1 MSVGGV
7 ELSGFPRIDGG
18 VGARNHLLVLPTVV
32 CAGMAAAAIARD
44 DAVVIV
50 HQHGCDHVGDDA
62 MQAGRVLVGMA
73 ANPNV
78 AGTLLLGLGCET
90 IQGRPLL
97 DELSA
102 LDKTVR
108 YLEIQGCGG
117 SANAVESGRMELASL
132 MSDAATVHR
141 SPSSAAG
148 LTVGIA
154 GGRTGRQALL
164 QPLIDRVLASGASTI
179 VALPEGGSD
188 PPASLSG
195 APVVAYGGRAPSG
208 MSLSHGSAS
217 MAEQH
222 AALASSGAQVI
233 VSVCPPGQAPTGS
246 PICPVIAVATDAGMY
261 AALQDDFDVDASG
274 DPDAVADEI
283 LARAIAAFNGELT
296 AAERRGAEDFALN
309 RLIRST

>member
-1 MSVGGV
+1 MSVV
-7 ELSGFPRIDGG
+7 AVQLSGFPRPGGG

-32 CAGMAAAAIARD
+32 CAGMAAAAIAGD
-44 DAVVIV
+44 DAIVIV
-50 HQHGCDHVGDDA
+50 HQHGCDHVGNDA
-62 MQAGRVLVGMA
+62 TQTSRVLVGMA

-90 IQGRPLL
+90 IQGQPLL

-117 SANAVESGRMELASL
+117 SANAVQSGRSELASL
-132 MSDAATVHR
+132 ISDAAR
-141 SPSSAAG
+141 IRRGPSLSTD
-148 LTVGIA
+148 LTIGIA
-154 GGRTGRQALL
+154 VGRTVPVDIL

-179 VALPEGGSD
+179 VALPEGGAYL
-188 PPASLSG
+188 PASLSG
-195 APVVAYGGRAPSG
+195 RPLVAYGSRAPSG
-208 MSLSHGSAS
+208 MSLSLSSSS

-246 PICPVIAVATDAGMY
+246 PICPVIAIATDAGTY
-261 AALQDDFDVDASG
+261 AALRDDFDIDASG
-274 DPDAVADEI
+274 DPGEVADEI
-283 LARAIAAFNGELT
+283 LARAVAAFNGELT
-296 AAERRGAEDFALN
+296 AAERRGAQDFALH